1 MVLSFYTPYWDKEQN
16 HFEVKFSKIALNYL
30 TGFFFTDFIASI
42 PINTYILI
50 VGGVDSTAAYINFL
64 KPLKALRSLRV
75 FRLFKTIRRV
85 LFMRIKSKKGN
96 AKPLFQTM
104 DFMKSLIVLANE
116 KNEKI
121 TTTNSKSVPLYRP
134 TDIISSVIPNFSPC
148 YLLGLMAV
156 HNNDQPGVKSQLLQM
171 AEDTKIPESV
181 VRGLISL
188 ATEEVDS
195 IEDVA
200 SALKFDP
207 DAAEGLAFVAG
218 SVTINIDHKSL
229 NSSSSLNKLCI
240 KMGIEQSVIAALL
253 GILNQDYQAGA
264 GKSKTLFVV
273 KTLLLYN
280 TCLQL
285 KTILMNVCFLL
296 QLSMLS

>member
-1 MVLSFYTPYWDKEQN
+1 MSQS
-16 HFEVKFSKIALNYL
+16 KFSTSL
-30 TGFFFTDFIASI
+30 TFFIVAFSTLTSSITGRDTSIIGLASI
-42 PINTYILI
+42 TSSIFGASTVLLIL
-50 VGGVDSTAAYINFL
+50 FL
-64 KPLKALRSLRV
+64 GAFLAL
-75 FRLFKTIRRV
+75 T
-85 LFMRIKSKKGN
+85 
-96 AKPLFQTM
+96 
-104 DFMKSLIVLANE
+104 SLITGAF
-116 KNEKI
+116 
-121 TTTNSKSVPLYRP
+121 
-134 TDIISSVIPNFSPC
+134 FS
-148 YLLGLMAV
+148 
-156 HNNDQPGVKSQLLQM
+156 
-171 AEDTKIPESV
+171 
-181 VRGLISL
+181 
-188 ATEEVDS
+188 TEEVDS